1 MKEIQ
6 APINTTKSPR
16 VRNLIA
22 FSSLIML
29 LFCVI
34 VAYQSSQAYEQ
45 AIREGK
51 QDAER
56 LTRVISDHVEL
67 TFLTVD
73 STLHRAVERQYYNN
87 MFGGNLPEDM
97 MHNLQM
103 WVDQTPQIAAM
114 ILIDENGQGVVAAHK
129 KGYVNWMDYS
139 KKSFAEEDVFKKMKE
154 ADDSG
159 YYIGKLP
166 KSAVRAQDLIIVSRR
181 ISKLDGT
188 FGGIF
193 IAAIDPHY
201 FIDFFQTVDMG
212 KKRYMSLGL
221 SRFPITLVDGPENGE
236 EYAKVRQT
244 MYQEIDSFGVNT
256 KIRSGTKTIDK
267 SIKIYAYKGI
277 KKLPLMVGVVM
288 DEEDFLAGWR
298 AARIKDAGF
307 LAIFTVFGSVLSFFA
322 LTMARQIQRVE
333 ESESA
338 AVLASQAKSEFLA
351 NMSHELRTP
360 LNAINGFSE
369 MLGSGYFG
377 PLNPKQKERIHDIN
391 LCGGHLL
398 QLITDILDFSKGDAG
413 KLELV
418 EEKVVV
424 QDMVDETI
432 RMMHEKLKSKHINLV
447 TDVDMDLPKL
457 FGDKRKIR
465 QMLLNLLSNSIKF
478 TPEEGTVKLAVRLD
492 QFNNMILTV
501 SDTGIGMA
509 EDDIPVALSVF
520 GQVHRSHNHEGT
532 GLGLPLCK
540 MFAEL
545 HGGKLAIGSTIGQ
558 GTTVRITFPQNRVL
572 VNDEDSYEEQD
583 NTLKLNISQR
593 S

>member
-1 MKEIQ
+1 
-6 APINTTKSPR
+6 
-16 VRNLIA
+16 
-22 FSSLIML
+22 
-29 LFCVI
+29 
-34 VAYQSSQAYEQ
+34 
-45 AIREGK
+45 
-51 QDAER
+51 
-56 LTRVISDHVEL
+56 
-67 TFLTVD
+67 
-73 STLHRAVERQYYNN
+73 
-87 MFGGNLPEDM
+87 
-97 MHNLQM
+97 
-103 WVDQTPQIAAM
+103 
-114 ILIDENGQGVVAAHK
+114 
-129 KGYVNWMDYS
+129 
-139 KKSFAEEDVFKKMKE
+139 
-154 ADDSG
+154 
-159 YYIGKLP
+159 
-166 KSAVRAQDLIIVSRR
+166 
-181 ISKLDGT
+181 
-188 FGGIF
+188 
-193 IAAIDPHY
+193 
-201 FIDFFQTVDMG
+201 
-212 KKRYMSLGL
+212 
-221 SRFPITLVDGPENGE
+221 
-236 EYAKVRQT
+236 
-244 MYQEIDSFGVNT
+244 
-256 KIRSGTKTIDK
+256 
-267 SIKIYAYKGI
+267 
-277 KKLPLMVGVVM
+277 
-288 DEEDFLAGWR
+288 
-298 AARIKDAGF
+298 
-307 LAIFTVFGSVLSFFA
+307 
-322 LTMARQIQRVE
+322 
-333 ESESA
+333 
-338 AVLASQAKSEFLA
+338 
-351 NMSHELRTP
+351 
-360 LNAINGFSE
+360 

>member
-1 MKEIQ
+1 
-6 APINTTKSPR
+6 
-16 VRNLIA
+16 
-22 FSSLIML
+22 
-29 LFCVI
+29 
-34 VAYQSSQAYEQ
+34 
-45 AIREGK
+45 
-51 QDAER
+51 
-56 LTRVISDHVEL
+56 
-67 TFLTVD
+67 
-73 STLHRAVERQYYNN
+73 
-87 MFGGNLPEDM
+87 
-97 MHNLQM
+97 
-103 WVDQTPQIAAM
+103 
-114 ILIDENGQGVVAAHK
+114 
-129 KGYVNWMDYS
+129 
-139 KKSFAEEDVFKKMKE
+139 
-154 ADDSG
+154 
-159 YYIGKLP
+159 
-166 KSAVRAQDLIIVSRR
+166 
-181 ISKLDGT
+181 
-188 FGGIF
+188 
-193 IAAIDPHY
+193 
-201 FIDFFQTVDMG
+201 
-212 KKRYMSLGL
+212 MSLGL

>member
-34 VAYQSSQAYEQ
+34 VAYQASQAYEQ

-97 MHNLQM
+97 MHNLQL

-139 KKSFAEEDVFKKMKE
+139 KKSFAEEDVFKKMKD

-166 KSAVRAQDLIIVSRR
+166 KSAARAKDLIIVSRR

-193 IAAIDPHY
+193 IAAIDPLY

-244 MYQEIDSFGVNT
+244 MYQEIDSFGVNA
-256 KIRSGTKTIDK
+256 KVRSGTKTIDK

-424 QDMVDETI
+424 QDLVDETI

-558 GTTVRITFPQNRVL
+558 GTTVRISFPHERVL
-572 VNDEDSYEEQD
+572 MNDEDSYEEQD